1 VYPAHRFKQYSQREA
16 RAKEIVLF
24 SYAQQPYDAL
34 VKRLEA
40 YQTSGK
46 APTREMELVTAQQTI
61 SKKSAWKVG
70 FKNLVHALNSGTN

>member
-1 VYPAHRFKQYSQREA
+1 MSSVGCA
-16 RAKEIVLF
+16 RALANAPFYRASQE
-24 SYAQQPYDAL
+24 PYNAL

-70 FKNLVHALNSGTN
+70 FKSLVHALNSGTN